1 MGPMSTEPTE
11 TTVFNVEGMTCS
23 HCEASVNE
31 EIGEIPGV
39 TSVKADHTTGHVE
52 VVGSGFTREQIAD
65 AVEEAGYT
73 LSLIHI

>member
-1 MGPMSTEPTE
+1 
-11 TTVFNVEGMTCS
+11 MTCS

-73 LSLIHI
+73 LL